1 VNWGYAA
8 LAGVAAW
15 FLMAKPSRKMVAG
28 SAYRVRF
35 ELPAPIANEQLLQIL
50 PAGSGIARINERLI
64 DVTFVAPRSSD
75 ENPDTP
81 DELADIPTPVGT
93 IKIVSV
99 ERL

>member
-1 VNWGYAA
+1 MNWGYAA

-35 ELPAPIANEQLLQIL
+35 ELPAPIANAQLLQLL
-50 PAGSGIARINERLI
+50 PAGSGVVRRNERLI
-64 DVTFVAPRSSD
+64 DVTFVAPTH
-75 ENPDTP
+75 E
-81 DELADIPTPVGT
+81 ELYDIPTPVGT